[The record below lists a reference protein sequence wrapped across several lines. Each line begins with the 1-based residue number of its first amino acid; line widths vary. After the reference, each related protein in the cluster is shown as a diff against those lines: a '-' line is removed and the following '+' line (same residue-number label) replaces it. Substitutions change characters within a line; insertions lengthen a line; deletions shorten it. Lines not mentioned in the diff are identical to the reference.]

1 MNCLVIRFSSLGD
14 IILTTPV
21 VAALAAQPETTVHY
35 AVAERFRPIVE
46 QFSPQVTIHPFA
58 GHSRENLLS
67 YAGELSTRQFDHIF
81 DLHANW
87 RSRILI
93 SRLKANAIHT
103 YPKDFWRRWQMVWL
117 KHGFCSARHVVDRYL
132 TTLHQAGI
140 PAITGLPQLRVNP
153 EAKKAAAA
161 ELVRRGWP
169 QGRPMVGIGWGAH
182 WPTKEV
188 PARLWEE
195 LFDKLAAERVTPV
208 YLLFAEDP
216 RDPEIADFIAANR
229 RHEIIPFCGMNLP
242 QVLGALSGC
251 SAFVTSDSGLMH
263 AAAALEIP
271 TWGLFGPTHPALGF
285 APRGVDAHAVHSGI
299 FCSPCSRHGKSA
311 CYRRRRY
318 CFEKIDTA
326 LLADQIIRRLEKMP
340 HGDQP

>member
-46 QFSPQVTIHPFA
+46 QFPHPVIIHPFA
-58 GHSRENLLS
+58 GHSREDLLA
-67 YAGELSTRQFDHIF
+67 YAADLSTQQFDHVF

-93 SRLKANAIHT
+93 SRLHVHAVHT

-117 KHGFCSARHVVDRYL
+117 KHGFSSARHAIDQYL

-140 PAITGLPQLRVNP
+140 PAVTELPQLRRNP
-153 EAKKAAAA
+153 EAEKAAVA

-169 QGRPMVGIGWGAH
+169 RGRPTVGIGWGAH

-188 PARLWEE
+188 PAQLWEE
-195 LFDKLAAERVTPV
+195 LFDTLAAYMPPV
-208 YLLFAEDP
+208 YVLFAENP
-216 RDPEIADFIAANR
+216 QDPEIADFIAANR
-229 RHEIIPFCGMNLP
+229 RHEIIPFCGMDLP
-242 QVLGALSGC
+242 LVLGALPC
-251 SAFVTSDSGLMH
+251 CAAFVTSDSGLMH
-263 AAAALEIP
+263 AAAALEIR

-326 LLADQIIRRLEKMP
+326 LLAGQITRRLAKMP
-340 HGDQP
+340 HGDQL